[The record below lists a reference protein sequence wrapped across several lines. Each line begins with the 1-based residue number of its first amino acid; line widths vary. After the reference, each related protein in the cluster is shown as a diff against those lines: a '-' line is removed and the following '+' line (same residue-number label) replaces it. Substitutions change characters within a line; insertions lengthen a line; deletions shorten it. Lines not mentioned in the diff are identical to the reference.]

1 VCDFDTHAFHVLSG
15 QGDILTCKVMED
27 TGIKYPY
34 SLDIDMRGQLWVG
47 CVEDEGS
54 DAKIHGKTSLVN
66 YVLFLFGH
74 LTFFLFKWGCVEF
87 NNLDSRHVSFL
98 NGIYVI

>member
-1 VCDFDTHAFHVLSG
+1 VCDFDTHALHVLSG
-15 QGDILTCKVMED
+15 QGDILTCKVMDD
-27 TGIKYPY
+27 TEIKYPY
-34 SLDIDMRGQLWVG
+34 SLDIDMRGQLWMG

-54 DAKIHGKTSLVN
+54 YTKIHSKTSLVN
-66 YVLFLFGH
+66 IVLFLFGQ

-98 NGIYVI
+98 NGIYII

>member
-1 VCDFDTHAFHVLSG
+1 MCDFDTHALHVLSG

-34 SLDIDMRGQLWVG
+34 SLDIGMRGQLWVG
-47 CVEDEGS
+47 CVEDEGL
-54 DAKIHGKTSLVN
+54 DAKIHDKTSL
-66 YVLFLFGH
+66 VLFLFGH

>member
-1 VCDFDTHAFHVLSG
+1 MCDFDTHSLHVLSG

-34 SLDIDMRGQLWVG
+34 SLDIDMRGHLWVG
-47 CVEDEGS
+47 CEGS
-54 DAKIHGKTSLVN
+54 DAKIHGKTSL
-66 YVLFLFGH
+66 VLFLFGH